1 MIKILAIETS
11 CDETAVA
18 VVSEDK
24 NVHFNRIIS
33 QAQKHAKY
41 GGIIPEIASRSHLD
55 DLDSLLAELQL
66 LQDFSYNNID
76 AIAVTAGP
84 GLIGGLIVGVM
95 YAKALSA
102 TLKKPIIA
110 VNHLEGHALTCR
122 LTNDVE
128 YPFLLLLV
136 SGGHSQI
143 LIVNSVNE
151 YIKLGTTLD
160 DAVGEAFDKTAKM
173 LGLGYPGGPVIEQ
186 RAKLGDKTK
195 YKFPRPLSGQGM
207 DLSFSG
213 LKTSVLRQI
222 EKIEKLSEQDIND
235 ICASFQEAVKDVLC
249 DKISRAML
257 EFIAKHG
264 TAKRSFVVSGGV
276 AANQFICNELKKLCN
291 EHHFS
296 FYAPPISLCGDNAVM
311 IAWAAIERFQ
321 AGFIDDI
328 TFRPK
333 SRWDLNSMSSYL

>member
-24 NVHFNRIIS
+24 KIHFNRVIS

-55 DLDSLLAELQL
+55 DLDSLLDELQT
-66 LQDFSYNNID
+66 LQDFSYDDID
-76 AIAVTAGP
+76 TIAVTAGP

-102 TLKKPIIA
+102 TLNKPIVA

-122 LTNDVE
+122 LTNAVE

-195 YKFPRPLSGQGM
+195 YKFPRPLSGQGI

-222 EKIEKLSEQDIND
+222 EKIENLSEQDIND

-249 DKISRAML
+249 DKTSRAML
-257 EFIAKHG
+257 EFIEKHG
-264 TAKRSFVVSGGV
+264 AAKRSFVVSGGV
-276 AANQFICNELKKLCN
+276 AANQFICNELQQLCN
-291 EHHFS
+291 NNNFS

-311 IAWAAIERFQ
+311 IAWAAIERLQ